1 MFRSLP
7 SPNSNSDVNE
17 TKSGDGSQS
26 TDTNKLIEQMNANQA
41 EMSKVLNASIE
52 LLQEIKL
59 NQNAIQ
65 TQIENVKSQ
74 LEKQLRILQKS
85 RKEKEKEI

>member
-7 SPNSNSDVNE
+7 SSNSNSDVNE

-26 TDTNKLIEQMNANQA
+26 TETNKLIEQMNANQA

-59 NQNAIQ
+59 NQNSIQ
-65 TQIENVKSQ
+65 MQIENVKSQ

>member
-17 TKSGDGSQS
+17 TKSGDDSQS
-26 TDTNKLIEQMNANQA
+26 TETNKLIELMNANQA

-65 TQIENVKSQ
+65 MQIENVKSQ